1 MKSIKKKRKEKR
13 ERERERG
20 GGRERK
26 MFYPLSVEKKK
37 KYHKYKLSE
46 TGFNSSHLKN
56 TFFSN
61 KFLKKYGNM

>member
-1 MKSIKKKRKEKR
+1 MKSIKKKRKEKKR
-13 ERERERG
+13 ERER